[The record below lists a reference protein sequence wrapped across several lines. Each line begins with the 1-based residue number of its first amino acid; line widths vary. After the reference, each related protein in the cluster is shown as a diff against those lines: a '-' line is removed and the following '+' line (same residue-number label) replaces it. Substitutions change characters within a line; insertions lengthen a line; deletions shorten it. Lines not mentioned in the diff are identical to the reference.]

1 MRTKPFK
8 YTIDYGFGEPE
19 EHTLFLSTE
28 EYQMSGSLAV
38 EVYEIP
44 ADGGEPE
51 YFDTITVA
59 LPDSMFIEGEDM
71 AFIDT
76 NNCSWAVKMLKK
88 MKLAKETGDW
98 SRSGFCIY
106 PLYKFN
112 LDKFTEE

>member
-8 YTIDYGFGEPE
+8 YTIDYGFCEPE

-28 EYQMSGSLAV
+28 QYEMSGSLAV

-59 LPDSMFIEGEDM
+59 LPDSIFIEDEDV
-71 AFIDT
+71 AYIDT

-88 MKLAKETGDW
+88 MKLAKDTGDW
-98 SRSGFCIY
+98 SRSGFCTY

-112 LDKFTEE
+112 LNKFTEE